1 MQALTTTFTPAS
13 SCLGGSNIWQIYLD
27 CPYSCSSTYFLQGPP
42 STYASGCLPPSY
54 QGSEYTFYYPGIC
67 PSCYT
72 SACTSV
78 KSLGTYTVTV
88 QICCPTRFVFLL
100 LHNFRN
106 YVYTLVSIAG
116 RFQCH
121 STGAWQK
128 TLGCVGS
135 PFTADIIPVT
145 ASQDGTTSLTAV
157 RVNTLTD
164 SVNAYA
170 IAIQIPVLSTN
181 NKVNLASMPT

>member
-1 MQALTTTFTPAS
+1 MLF
-13 SCLGGSNIWQIYLD
+13 YL
-27 CPYSCSSTYFLQGPP
+27 FLARAP

-67 PSCYT
+67 PSGYT

-78 KSLGTYTVTV
+78 KILGTYTVTV

-116 RFQCH
+116 RFQCQ
-121 STGAWQK
+121 STGASLRDWQK
-128 TLGCVGS
+128 TLGCIGS
-135 PFTADIIPVT
+135 PFTTDIIPVT

-170 IAIQIPVLSTN
+170 IAIQISVLSTN